1 MNLPGD
7 PTVSPFAVVE
17 PPSAT
22 ASGGGFQMF
31 GDDGFTFRDFIDIIN
46 PLQHIPIV
54 STIYRSLTDDTLDHA
69 PRVAGGAVFG
79 GPIGAVAGLLN
90 VIVAEITGKDVG
102 EHVKAMFDDAPA
114 AGEQTVAA
122 ANTAVAG
129 SVPPMPAWATQ
140 ALMPPP
146 VEVRVLPPLGGA
158 RVAQARAL
166 LPRAQYADVLGLP
179 PAPAA
184 AAPDPNPVP
193 LARTDPRSAPPTNS
207 TVLAALN
214 EAENQADVFAVTR
227 FRAALAPEDARKSA
241 PPGATAAA
249 GGWFSE
255 TMLDALEK
263 YQKGS
268 RLTTNDGPP
277 SVSVEN

>member
-1 MNLPGD
+1 MNLPDD

-22 ASGGGFQMF
+22 ASGGGFEMF
-31 GDDGFTFRDFIDIIN
+31 GGDGFTFRDFIDIIN

-79 GPIGAVAGLLN
+79 GPIGAVVGLLN
-90 VIVAEITGKDVG
+90 VIVEEITGKDVG
-102 EHVKAMFDDAPA
+102 EHVMAMFDDAPA

-122 ANTAVAG
+122 ANTPVAG

-146 VEVRVLPPLGGA
+146 IEVRVLPPPSGA
-158 RVAQARAL
+158 RVARAP
-166 LPRAQYADVLGLP
+166 LPRAQYADILGLP
-179 PAPAA
+179 PAT
-184 AAPDPNPVP
+184 APDPNPVP
-193 LARTDPRSAPPTNS
+193 LARTDPKSAPPTNS

-214 EAENQADVFAVTR
+214 QAENQADVFAATR
-227 FRAALAPEDARKSA
+227 FRATLAPEDARESA

-255 TMLDALEK
+255 TMLDALDK
-263 YQKGS
+263 YRKGS
-268 RLTTNDGPP
+268 RLTTNDEPP

>member
-79 GPIGAVAGLLN
+79 GPIGAIAGLLN
-90 VIVAEITGKDVG
+90 VIVEEITGKDVG
-102 EHVKAMFDDAPA
+102 EHVMAMFDDTPA
-114 AGEQTVAA
+114 TGEETVVA
-122 ANTAVAG
+122 ANTPKAG
-129 SVPPMPAWATQ
+129 TVPPMPAWASQ
-140 ALMPPP
+140 ALLPPA
-146 VEVRVLPPLGGA
+146 VEVSVLPP
-158 RVAQARAL
+158 VARA
-166 LPRAQYADVLGLP
+166 PRPQYADILGLP

-184 AAPDPNPVP
+184 APPPRPGAVP
-193 LARTDPRSAPPTNS
+193 LARTGSQASPGTNS
-207 TVLAALN
+207 TVLAALH
-214 EAENQADVFAVTR
+214 EAESQADVFAVTR